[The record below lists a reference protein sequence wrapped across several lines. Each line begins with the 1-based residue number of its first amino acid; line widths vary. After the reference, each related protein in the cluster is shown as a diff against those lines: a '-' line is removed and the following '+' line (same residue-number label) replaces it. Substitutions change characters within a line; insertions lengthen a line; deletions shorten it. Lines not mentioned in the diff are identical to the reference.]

1 MPLQNFED
9 NIRIR
14 RDSNEY
20 YHSQSQYVS
29 SSVVKTIAK
38 QSVHHYLNQQPY
50 NSPALAIGT
59 AFHTLVLEPEEFEKD
74 YLVVQEKIDKRTK
87 AGKAAVAQYEAKA
100 RAAGKDVLYYSDHN
114 LIQTMA
120 ASVRA
125 NAEYMRLLDH
135 CQKEVSFYIEDFTL
149 PDFCLGDTIHFNDIL
164 TKFKVRVRPDAYSKD
179 PIHFAGKD
187 LPNVVI
193 DLKSCQDSS
202 PRAFKNAVYNFGW
215 HIQAAFYLDL
225 LSHVSKYLGLP
236 AFETFYFMAVEKKN
250 PYACQVYELSPQML
264 SDGRAQ
270 YCKALKMWHHYL
282 ETNEAMGFHSNDG
295 MSELV
300 ITL

>member
-1 MPLQNFED
+1 MPLQDFED
-9 NIRIR
+9 NIRIC
-14 RDSNEY
+14 RDSNDY

-38 QSVHHYLNQQPY
+38 QSVHHYLNQAPF
-50 NSPALAIGT
+50 NSPALMIGT

-74 YLVVQEKIDKRTK
+74 YLVANHKIDRRTK
-87 AGKAAVAQYEAKA
+87 VGKAEAKSLEDKA
-100 RAAGKDVLYYSDHN
+100 RDMGKDVLHYGDHN

-120 ASVRA
+120 ASVNA
-125 NAEYMRLLDH
+125 NPEYVRLLDH
-135 CQKEVSFYIEDFTL
+135 CQKEVSFYIDDFTL
-149 PDFCLGDTIHFNDIL
+149 PDFCMGDVVHFEPE
-164 TKFKVRVRPDAYSKD
+164 TKFKVRVRPDAYSKK
-179 PIHFAGKD
+179 PIRFAGKD
-187 LPNVVI
+187 LQNVVI

-202 PRAFKNAVYNFGW
+202 PRAFKNAVYQYGW

-225 LSHVSKYLGLP
+225 LSHVSKHMELP

-250 PYACQVYELSPQML
+250 PYACQVYELSEKML
-264 SDGRAQ
+264 MDGRAQ

-282 ETNEAMGFHSNDG
+282 ETNEAMGFHSSDG
-295 MSELV
+295 LSELV